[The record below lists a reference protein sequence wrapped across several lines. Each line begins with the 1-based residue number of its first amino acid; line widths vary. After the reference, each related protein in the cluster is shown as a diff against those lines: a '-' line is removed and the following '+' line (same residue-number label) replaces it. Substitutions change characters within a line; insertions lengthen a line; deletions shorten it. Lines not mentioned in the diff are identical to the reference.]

1 MNDLR
6 MELKV
11 CEGCG
16 ALWLRTSNQGGIYC
30 RSCRS
35 RLSQLPAAKGHHRLL
50 GPRRKPAGPP
60 QTAGLTVLAGGAR

>member
-16 ALWLRTSNQGGIYC
+16 ALWLRAGESAGVYC
-30 RSCRS
+30 RSCSGRLAQFPPPKNGRVAS
-35 RLSQLPAAKGHHRLL
+35 RTRVRTRVGRKAQLVG
-50 GPRRKPAGPP
+50 
-60 QTAGLTVLAGGAR
+60 LAGGAR